1 MKTNHSL
8 ASVVTA
14 GVLAAISLGA
24 TTSAWATPVTYYAV
38 LNGAAE
44 APPNASPG
52 IGQTTVTYDSM
63 LHTLQVQVDFS
74 GLLGTITAAH
84 IHCCTAVPGV
94 GTAGVATITPT
105 FTGFPSGVTFG
116 TYDHTFD
123 LTMLGAFNPAFV
135 TANGGT
141 FATAEA
147 VLAAGLAAD
156 KAYLNIHTSVVPA
169 GEIRGF
175 LVPEPASMALL
186 GLGLFELAASRQCT
200 RRQA

>member
-74 GLLGTITAAH
+74 GLLGTVTAAH

-123 LTMLGAFNPAFV
+123 LTMLGA
-135 TANGGT
+135 
-141 FATAEA
+141 
-147 VLAAGLAAD
+147 AGLAAD

-186 GLGLFELAASRQCT
+186 GLGLFGLAASRRCT